1 MTDINTYAP
10 PESEV
15 ATENENL
22 TISGWLRFYQIT
34 NYFSLIL
41 GTILVICIPI
51 SLFFIDNL
59 FEKELDVVALLF
71 EITPSMLFSF
81 LIVKVIKI
89 RETHIPAK
97 IKKYIG
103 GYVVMSLLI
112 TLVLRYLYS
121 LELITDKPTA
131 TFLGDII
138 YYAIWVSYFKRS
150 KRVAE
155 YYGQNV

>member
-1 MTDINTYAP
+1 MNDINTYAP

-15 ATENENL
+15 VIESEAL
-22 TISGWLRFYQIT
+22 TIGGWLRFFQIT
-34 NYFSLIL
+34 NYISLIL
-41 GTILVICIPI
+41 GGIIAIVM
-51 SLFFIDNL
+51 SLSIFLEDGL
-59 FEKELDVVALLF
+59 FETQLDLASFIL
-71 EITPSMLFSF
+71 EISPSLIFSF
-81 LIVKVIKI
+81 LILKVIKK
-89 RETHIPAK
+89 REPHIPAK

-112 TLVLRYLYS
+112 TLLLNYLHS
-121 LELITDKPTA
+121 SGLITDKPT
-131 TFLGDII
+131 TVLGDII

>member
-10 PESEV
+10 PESVV
-15 ATENENL
+15 ATESENL
-22 TISGWLRFYQIT
+22 TIGGWLRFYQIT
-34 NYFSLIL
+34 NYLSLIL
-41 GTILVICIPI
+41 GTILVICMPI
-51 SLFFIDNL
+51 GLFLIDDL
-59 FEKELDVVALLF
+59 FEKELDVVALLL
-71 EITPSMLFSF
+71 EISPSILFSF
-81 LIVKVIKI
+81 LIIKVIKI

-103 GYVVMSLLI
+103 GYVFMSLLI

-121 LELITDKPTA
+121 LELITDKPTP

-155 YYGQNV
+155 YYRQNI